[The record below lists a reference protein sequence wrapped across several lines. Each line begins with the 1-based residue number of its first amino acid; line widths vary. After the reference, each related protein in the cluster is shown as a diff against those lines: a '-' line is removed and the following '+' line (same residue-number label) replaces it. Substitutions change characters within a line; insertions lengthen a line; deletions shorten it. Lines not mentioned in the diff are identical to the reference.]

1 MDSADCLP
9 VVRFGCEA
17 DTPRPPVVYRLGAKD
32 PNWSSTAFN
41 TRISDFGTSAGF
53 CLSFRLD
60 VGPWPTSR
68 SPRRLGSLIIVES
81 FHSSGVGVPPP
92 LTECFERI
100 ILRPFE
106 CIDGREVRC
115 VWGGCDVIA
124 AADRGSL
131 VICTSGSPSGAARSL
146 QVLTARSRSTRSVTS
161 RATAT
166 APSTSCSVSPFT
178 IAKDISTYSLRPL
191 LCRARVS
198 VGRP

>member
-1 MDSADCLP
+1 MALLFTAGLSS
-9 VVRFGCEA
+9 
-17 DTPRPPVVYRLGAKD
+17 PRLERLG
-32 PNWSSTAFN
+32 
-41 TRISDFGTSAGF
+41 
-53 CLSFRLD
+53 L
-60 VGPWPTSR
+60 
-68 SPRRLGSLIIVES
+68 LIIAES

-106 CIDGREVRC
+106 CIDGRDLGLDHYGSPMRL
-115 VWGGCDVIA
+115 GRCDVIA

-131 VICTSGSPSGAARSL
+131 LICTSGSPSGAARSL
-146 QVLTARSRSTRSVTS
+146 QVLTARSRSTRSVTL

-166 APSTSCSVSPFT
+166 APSTSFSMSPFT
-178 IAKDISTYSLRPL
+178 IAKAISTYSLRPL